1 MAPGDRRVGQRL
13 LQRHAAAAPAHDPHP
28 LGPDR
33 QRVIRRCADRPP
45 GPGQLRGRQGGPQLR
60 HQGARARSRD
70 PRRHGERRGPRHR
83 RDPDDGRAVRRP
95 GHRAAGAHEPPGG
108 PRGDRRRRVV
118 PGVGGCLLRDRTG
131 HLGER
136 QHDLLPVLQQA
147 APRAKLIDITVATPR
162 EIAAA
167 DATIGVCSAQVLA
180 QAKQL
185 RWIQWPA
192 AGVERC
198 VQQPLMRERH
208 LLLTNLQRTMGPSMA
223 EHVLGM
229 MLMLSRHLDYFLKEQ
244 QQAHWAEDN
253 TPHLADLEGKT
264 VLVVGLGGIGTEV
277 ARRTHAFGMRVIAT
291 RASGRTGPDYV
302 SYVGLPDELLK
313 LAKDADFVVNCAP
326 LTPQTTGIF
335 NHEFFASLKP
345 GAYFISVGRGRSTV
359 TADLIAALESG
370 KLAGAGLD
378 VVDPEPLPSDSP
390 LWRLPNVIVTPHVSA
405 DTPLA
410 EEQRTALL
418 RENLRRYAAGEPML
432 SVVDIECG
440 Y

>member
-1 MAPGDRRVGQRL
+1 MLVRPRVDFCGTARRVL
-13 LQRHAAAAPAHDPHP
+13 IAAAATVTLCVA
-28 LGPDR
+28 
-33 QRVIRRCADRPP
+33 AT
-45 GPGQLRGRQGGPQLR
+45 
-60 HQGARARSRD
+60 GARAATAQPAPAAAPSAAHLIETLGLHVA
-70 PRRHGERRGPRHR
+70 PQP
-83 RDPDDGRAVRRP
+83 VR
-95 GHRAAGAHEPPGG
+95 
-108 PRGDRRRRVV
+108 
-118 PGVGGCLLRDRTG
+118 
-131 HLGER
+131 ER
-136 QHDLLPVLQQA
+136 QGWHSPRIVLVNPELHELLPQLQQA
-147 APRAKLIDITVATPR
+147 APHAKLIEMSAASAR
-162 EIAAA
+162 ELAGA
-167 DATIGVCSAQVLA
+167 DAALGVCSAEVLSK
-180 QAKQL
+180 AKQL
-185 RWIQWPA
+185 QWIQWLA

-378 VVDPEPLPSDSP
+378 VVDPEPLASDSP
-390 LWRLPNVIVTPHVSA
+390 LWRLPDVIVTPHVSA

-418 RENLRRYAAGEPML
+418 RENLRRYAAGEPMR
-432 SVVDIECG
+432 SE
-440 Y
+440 

>member
-1 MAPGDRRVGQRL
+1 MQYIN
-13 LQRHAAAAPAHDPHP
+13 
-28 LGPDR
+28 LGCNFFFQAEDG
-33 QRVIRRCADRPP
+33 IRDYKVTGVQTCA
-45 GPGQLRGRQGGPQLR
+45 
-60 HQGARARSRD
+60 
-70 PRRHGERRGPRHR
+70 
-83 RDPDDGRAVRRP
+83 
-95 GHRAAGAHEPPGG
+95 
-108 PRGDRRRRVV
+108 
-118 PGVGGCLLRDRTG
+118 
-131 HLGER
+131 
-136 QHDLLPVLQQA
+136 LP
-147 APRAKLIDITVATPR
+147 IS
-162 EIAAA
+162 A

-253 TPHLADLEGKT
+253 TPQLADLEGKT

-335 NHEFFASLKP
+335 NREFFASLKP

-359 TADLIAALESG
+359 TADLIAALDSG

-378 VVDPEPLPSDSP
+378 VVDPEPLPSD
-390 LWRLPNVIVTPHVSA
+390 RK
-405 DTPLA
+405 
-410 EEQRTALL
+410 
-418 RENLRRYAAGEPML
+418 
-432 SVVDIECG
+432 SVV
-440 Y
+440 